1 MKRQLL
7 VAAVLVMAYSSAAAQ
22 APQPLA
28 GRWQY
33 LQAPDNEGEVLDL
46 SISSGHWRGIMNG
59 LLRSGDHGVYYY
71 VVEIENVRVDTNGT
85 IRFEVRE
92 RQLASKRP
100 PLSVLGGKTDAGVDR
115 YRMQFTGRIEAG
127 DLVLQCAD
135 PKGGSCPASSMRFKR
150 MWHATNTRR
159 R

>member
-7 VAAVLVMAYSSAAAQ
+7 VAAALVLAYSSAVAQ
-22 APQPLA
+22 ASPPLA

-33 LQAPDNEGEVLDL
+33 LQPPDAEGDVLDL
-46 SISSGHWRGIMNG
+46 SVSSGHWRGIMNG
-59 LLRSGDHGVYYY
+59 LLRAGEHGVLYY
-71 VVEIENVRVDTNGT
+71 VVKAENLNVDADGT
-85 IRFEVRE
+85 IRFEIGE
-92 RQLASKRP
+92 RQLARKRP
-100 PLSVLGGKTDAGVDR
+100 PLSVLDGKTDAGVDR
-115 YRMQFTGRIEAG
+115 YRMQFTGQIEGG

>member
-1 MKRQLL
+1 VKRQLL

-46 SISSGHWRGIMNG
+46 SISSGVW
-59 LLRSGDHGVYYY
+59 YY
-71 VVEIENVRVDTNGT
+71 VVEIENVSVGPDGT
-85 IRFEVRE
+85 IRFEVGE
-92 RQLASKRP
+92 RRLSAERP
-100 PLSVLGGKTDAGVDR
+100 ALSVLGGKTDAGVDR

-150 MWHATNTRR
+150 M
-159 R
+159 